1 MIETTDKSVGVMF
14 SYEMMSTLHEKGFK
28 DVTLIV
34 QERPKKYIINIC
46 SKYGY
51 EVKTFEEIED
61 MNFDIIIGN
70 PPFQASHGNG
80 DRKDQASNLWTR
92 FWADAITKSNSNTK
106 IALITPTSWLSPSA
120 DLKGDA
126 KVDGE
131 GRLWNIFNKYSSVA
145 NVTDAAKHFAGV
157 GSTFGYVVVDKNGSN
172 GLSFSDGSD
181 TRLGFLPKSGND
193 VVMNNICGD
202 TTLTDVFK
210 INQSNDKQL
219 RVSIPLTRKVES
231 DSVEILRATD
241 AAPSS
246 GSDKDGLFLYVYCS
260 TIKESKNV
268 RKRILE
274 CKEIL
279 NTHCRWSGFM
289 NIQILKSVNYVEAK

>member
-1 MIETTDKSVGVMF
+1 M
-14 SYEMMSTLHEKGFK
+14 
-28 DVTLIV
+28 
-34 QERPKKYIINIC
+34 
-46 SKYGY
+46 
-51 EVKTFEEIED
+51 
-61 MNFDIIIGN
+61 
-70 PPFQASHGNG
+70 
-80 DRKDQASNLWTR
+80 
-92 FWADAITKSNSNTK
+92 
-106 IALITPTSWLSPSA
+106 
-120 DLKGDA
+120 
-126 KVDGE
+126 
-131 GRLWNIFNKYSSVA
+131 
-145 NVTDAAKHFAGV
+145 
-157 GSTFGYVVVDKNGSN
+157 
-172 GLSFSDGSD
+172 
-181 TRLGFLPKSGND
+181 GFLPKSGND

-289 NIQILKSVNYVEAK
+289 NIQILKSVNYVEAQ